1 MKGSEAD
8 NRGNV
13 LELLHMISRHDNI
26 VKTKLFGP
34 DNSKYTHHDI
44 QNELLAIIAGAI
56 RKDISNEVLEAER
69 LL

>member
-1 MKGSEAD
+1 MKDSEAD

-44 QNELLAIIAGAI
+44 QN
-56 RKDISNEVLEAER
+56 
-69 LL
+69 